1 LPTLAAQPGLSIR
14 LSNFI
19 FARKPGIEVDAWKT
33 WTAEEKPDLNRAVAR
48 LNRYVLEGAGEIL
61 VCAAS
66 DFENFM
72 APRPVLNEQ
81 ALQELTEVTRV
92 IASHRWPIRIH
103 ATYDEPITRIL
114 DVFEQVFKETDYR
127 SRWAIDHAET
137 IPTHD
142 IARVKAL
149 GGGIAIQ
156 NRLAFTGEFFLERYG
171 EQASAST
178 APIQEIVHAGI
189 PVGAGTDA
197 TRVNSYNPWLSLAW
211 IVTGQTAGGTQIAS
225 PSNRPSREEA
235 LWLYTLGSVWFS
247 GEEDV
252 KGRIAPDQYADFAI
266 LSADYLSVPEEQ
278 IGTIESVLTVTG
290 GDVVYSA
297 PPFTTFAPEQL
308 SSVHPEWSPV
318 AVFGGFQRAD
328 EA

>member
-1 LPTLAAQPGLSIR
+1 
-14 LSNFI
+14 
-19 FARKPGIEVDAWKT
+19 
-33 WTAEEKPDLNRAVAR
+33 
-48 LNRYVLEGAGEIL
+48 
-61 VCAAS
+61 
-66 DFENFM
+66 
-72 APRPVLNEQ
+72 
-81 ALQELTEVTRV
+81 
-92 IASHRWPIRIH
+92 
-103 ATYDEPITRIL
+103 
-114 DVFEQVFKETDYR
+114 
-127 SRWAIDHAET
+127 
-137 IPTHD
+137 
-142 IARVKAL
+142 VKAL

-278 IGTIESVLTVTG
+278 IGTIESVLTVTS

>member
-1 LPTLAAQPGLSIR
+1 
-14 LSNFI
+14 
-19 FARKPGIEVDAWKT
+19 
-33 WTAEEKPDLNRAVAR
+33 
-48 LNRYVLEGAGEIL
+48 
-61 VCAAS
+61 
-66 DFENFM
+66 M
-72 APRPVLNEQ
+72 APRPVLHEQ
-81 ALQELTEVTRV
+81 ALQEFTEVTRV

-137 IPTHD
+137 IPTHN

-156 NRLAFTGEFFLERYG
+156 NCLAF
-171 EQASAST
+171 
-178 APIQEIVHAGI
+178 I
-189 PVGAGTDA
+189 
-197 TRVNSYNPWLSLAW
+197 
-211 IVTGQTAGGTQIAS
+211 
-225 PSNRPSREEA
+225 
-235 LWLYTLGSVWFS
+235 
-247 GEEDV
+247 
-252 KGRIAPDQYADFAI
+252 
-266 LSADYLSVPEEQ
+266 
-278 IGTIESVLTVTG
+278 G

-297 PPFTTFAPEQL
+297 PPFTTFAPEQF

>member
-1 LPTLAAQPGLSIR
+1 M
-14 LSNFI
+14 
-19 FARKPGIEVDAWKT
+19 DAWKT

-48 LNRYVLEGAGEIL
+48 LNGYDLEGAGEIL

-92 IASHRWPIRIH
+92 
-103 ATYDEPITRIL
+103 
-114 DVFEQVFKETDYR
+114 
-127 SRWAIDHAET
+127 
-137 IPTHD
+137 
-142 IARVKAL
+142 
-149 GGGIAIQ
+149 
-156 NRLAFTGEFFLERYG
+156 
-171 EQASAST
+171 
-178 APIQEIVHAGI
+178 
-189 PVGAGTDA
+189 
-197 TRVNSYNPWLSLAW
+197 NSYNPWLLLAW

-290 GDVVYSA
+290 GDVV
-297 PPFTTFAPEQL
+297 
-308 SSVHPEWSPV
+308 
-318 AVFGGFQRAD
+318 
-328 EA
+328 